1 MHRTHA
7 SAQIN
12 KSEQTGMQAH
22 RFQFSTYYIDIQP
35 NCEYRINEQ
44 HVFFCF
50 IFLVVF
56 SIQSYN
62 SNFTNSLKNMIARS
76 IYIMLRLCNT

>member
-44 HVFFCF
+44 HVFFVLF
-50 IFLVVF
+50 FWLYSVF
-56 SIQSYN
+56 NRTTVTLQIV
-62 SNFTNSLKNMIARS
+62 
-76 IYIMLRLCNT
+76 